1 MVYFI
6 VLDLSILISH
16 SFFFFFYVIAGFSV
30 IGLADINPG
39 AQLVY
44 IIAMYISVYPVAI
57 SMRNSNIYQVKKK
70 KKKQAKLDGKTYLTM
85 VYAGTCSGY
94 F

>member
-1 MVYFI
+1 MCVCVTIDVSY
-6 VLDLSILISH
+6 
-16 SFFFFFYVIAGFSV
+16 SFFNVAGFSV
-30 IGLADINPG
+30 VSLADLNPG

-70 KKKQAKLDGKTYLTM
+70 IPANKQT
-85 VYAGTCSGY
+85 
-94 F
+94 